1 MTDEPHLRLKR
12 ARTAAGY
19 ETATAAAEAMGV
31 KVPTY
36 IHHENGRSGLS
47 RVLKRYAA
55 FFRVSADW
63 LLTGKGDMKGRAGTI
78 PVMGRLSGGGIE
90 MADEI
95 GDAELSDSVDLP
107 SNGRI
112 AALQVEGDS
121 EYPRF
126 RDGEFVLYEL
136 DPVAPST
143 LIGRYAVVQTHDG
156 RRQIKI
162 LRPGSRPGTWRLES
176 HKAPPQDDVE
186 LLGAWRYLGLIP
198 GP

>member
-1 MTDEPHLRLKR
+1 MRLKK
-12 ARTAAGY
+12 ARLAAGY

-63 LLTGKGDMKGRAGTI
+63 LLTGRGDMKGRASTI
-78 PVMGRLSGGGIE
+78 PVMGRIAGGAVQ
-90 MADEI
+90 MADEV
-95 GDAELSDSVDLP
+95 GDAELSDSIELP
-107 SNGRI
+107 GNGRV
-112 AALQVEGDS
+112 AALQVDGDS

-126 RDGEFVLYEL
+126 CAGEFVLYDL
-136 DPVAPST
+136 DPVMPAQ
-143 LIGRYAVVQTHDG
+143 LVGRYAVVQTHDG
-156 RRQIKI
+156 RRQVKI
-162 LRPGSRPGTWRLES
+162 LQQGRRPGVWRLES
-176 HKAPPQDDVE
+176 HKSPPQDDVE
-186 LLGAWRYLGLIP
+186 LIGVWRYLGVIP

>member
-1 MTDEPHLRLKR
+1 MTEEPHDRLKK
-12 ARTAAGY
+12 ARLAAGY

-63 LLTGKGDMKGRAGTI
+63 LLTGKGDMKGRAGAI
-78 PVMGRLSGGGIE
+78 PVMGRVSGGAVE

-95 GDAELSDSVDLP
+95 GEAELSDSVELP
-107 SNGRI
+107 GNGRI

-126 RDGEFVLYEL
+126 CAGEFVLYDLE
-136 DPVAPST
+136 PVTPAA
-143 LIGRYAVVQTHDG
+143 LAGRYAVVQTLDG

-162 LRPGSRPGTWRLES
+162 LRQGRRPGTWRLES
-176 HKAPPQDDVE
+176 HKAPPQEDVE
-186 LLGAWRYLGLIP
+186 LLGAWRYLGVIP
-198 GP
+198 RP

>member
-1 MTDEPHLRLKR
+1 MSEEPHHRLKK
-12 ARTAAGY
+12 ARLAAGY

-47 RVLKRYAA
+47 RTLKRYAA

-63 LLTGKGDMKGRAGTI
+63 LLTGKGDMKGRAGAI
-78 PVMGRLSGGGIE
+78 PVMGRVAEGVVE

-95 GDAELSDSVDLP
+95 GDADLPDSVDLP
-107 SNGRI
+107 GNGRI

-126 RDGEFVLYEL
+126 CAGEFILY
-136 DPVAPST
+136 DPEPIPPAT
-143 LIGRYAVVQTHDG
+143 LIGRYALVQLRDG
-156 RRQIKI
+156 RRQVRI
-162 LRPGSRPGTWRLES
+162 LRQGGRPGTWRLES

-186 LLGAWRYLGLIP
+186 LLGAWRYVGALP
-198 GP
+198 RP